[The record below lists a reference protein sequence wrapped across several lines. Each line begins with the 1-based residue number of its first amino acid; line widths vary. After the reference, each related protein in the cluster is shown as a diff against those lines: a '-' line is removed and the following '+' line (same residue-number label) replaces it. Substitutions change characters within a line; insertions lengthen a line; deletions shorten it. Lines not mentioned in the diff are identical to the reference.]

1 MYYGKT
7 HRHPNS
13 TFEYTRSSL
22 SELMTWDAVD
32 NIKLINVPLLMI
44 AGGIADSLYMSEEAI
59 EKATGTNDKE
69 LFLIPGATHIKTYY
83 VPEYVNQELAKLQEF
98 FGRTL

>member
-1 MYYGKT
+1 MKYYGKT

-22 SELMTWDAVD
+22 TELMTWDATD
-32 NIKLINVPLLMI
+32 DLKLINVPLLMM
-44 AGGIADSLYMSEEAI
+44 AGSAADSLYLTEDTI

-69 LFLIPGATHIKTYY
+69 LKSTSSRNFSANIFNRVKNGLTR
-83 VPEYVNQELAKLQEF
+83 
-98 FGRTL
+98 GR